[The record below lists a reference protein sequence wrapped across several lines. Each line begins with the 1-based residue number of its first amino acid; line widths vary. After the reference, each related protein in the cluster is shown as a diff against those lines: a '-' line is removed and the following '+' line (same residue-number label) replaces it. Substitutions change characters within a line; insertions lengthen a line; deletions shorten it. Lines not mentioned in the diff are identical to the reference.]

1 MVVSPRARGCLW
13 LARQNKA
20 TEALAAQVDKLD
32 FNVVGEAPPGE
43 TTPQKPQ
50 PDELTVLHDFTAG
63 FSRHVP
69 ENDTPGFDVESNPD
83 MGLGPFTLTLDI
95 KIPVTG
101 LGYPR
106 LLAWGLGDSDDPDHF
121 PHGRFGFRY
130 DTDSAHNL
138 TPSAD
143 AGYKIFDI
151 QYKLPGTDPAY
162 RRITLMLRLGGEPG
176 GRVGS

>member
-1 MVVSPRARGCLW
+1 MAQAQRAKGCIW

-20 TEALAAQVDKLD
+20 TEALAAAADKID
-32 FNVVGEAPPGE
+32 FNVTAEAPGAGDVVPV
-43 TTPQKPQ
+43 
-50 PDELTVLHDFTAG
+50 PDLLTVVHDVSAG
-63 FSRHVP
+63 FSRHTP
-69 ENDTPGFDVESNPD
+69 ENDTPGFNEEANPD

-121 PHGRFGFRY
+121 PNGRFGFRY
-130 DTDSAHNL
+130 DVDSAHNL

-143 AGYKIFDI
+143 AGYKIHDI
-151 QYKLPGTDPAY
+151 QYKLPGADPTQ